1 MLEAAFLKIRAGKW
15 ASQFQP
21 VAVPNQINGYVICIH
36 TYIHTD
42 RQTYIQTDRL
52 TD

>member
-36 TYIHTD
+36 TYIQTD
-42 RQTYIQTDRL
+42 IQTDRL